1 MWDFVIV
8 GGGSAGCVLASRLS
22 ENPSRRVLLIEAGR
36 DVPPGREGSAIRDMY
51 PGRAAFDPR
60 NHWSGLMVTTRPFQD
75 NAPETGRR
83 LYEQPRLIG
92 GGSSINGQMANRGT
106 PADYD
111 EWAALG
117 ATGWDWNAVLP
128 YFRQL
133 ERDLDFSGPLHGKYG
148 PIPIHRIP
156 RAKWP
161 AFSLAIERTLDS
173 LGFTGIEDQNGVFT
187 DGHFPVTLSND
198 GTHRVSTAMGYLG
211 TEARQR
217 PNLEVMA
224 DTRVLSIR
232 MEGRRATGLV
242 ARRGGS
248 ETTIEAANVV
258 VAAGAL
264 HSPALLLRSG
274 MGSPL
279 SLRRLGIECVA
290 DLPGVGENLQEHPGI
305 SLASFIRPG
314 MRLGNS
320 TRRHIHLAMRYSSG
334 HPGGSPSD
342 MYMMFAAKSAWHPLG
357 RKIGTAIAWINK
369 VHSTGRVELADADPV
384 AEPVAAFNFL
394 KDQRDLERL
403 SDAVELMARIL
414 AAPGMAGVID
424 HAGPSSYSGFAK
436 SLGRQTVRNYLLT
449 APAALALD
457 ALPPL
462 RAAFFRTMV
471 SSGKSLADL
480 LADRAALESYVRD
493 HAFPQWHACG
503 TCRMGRADD
512 PLAVVDPTT
521 GAVHGTEGLFVA
533 DASIMPSAPRA
544 NLNIPVIM
552 IAERMSELIA
562 DASAARPVRLRDGAE
577 AVTGRDRT

>member
-22 ENPSRRVLLIEAGR
+22 EKPERRVLLVEAGR
-36 DVPPGREGSAIRDMY
+36 DVRPGQEGSAILDMY

-75 NAPETGRR
+75 NAPEAARR

-106 PADYD
+106 PDDYD
-111 EWAALG
+111 EWASLG
-117 ATGWDWNAVLP
+117 AAGWDWNGVLP
-128 YFRQL
+128 YFRKL
-133 ERDLDFSGPLHGKYG
+133 ERDLDFSGPMHGKNG

-156 RAKWP
+156 REKWP
-161 AFSLAIERTLDS
+161 LYSRAVERTLGE
-173 LGFTGIEDQNGVFT
+173 LGFEGIEDQNGIYR

-198 GTHRVSTAMGYLG
+198 GINRVSTSMGYLG
-211 TEARQR
+211 AEVRARR
-217 PNLEVMA
+217 NLEIMSDA
-224 DTRVLSIR
+224 HVLNIR
-232 MEGRRATGLV
+232 FEDRRATGIV
-242 ARRGGS
+242 VRRGGGD
-248 ETTIEAANVV
+248 EAIDAANVIV
-258 VAAGAL
+258 SAGAL
-264 HSPALLLRSG
+264 HSPALLMRSG
-274 MGSPL
+274 VGPAP
-279 SLRRLGIECVA
+279 SLRRFGIGCVA
-290 DLPGVGENLQEHPGI
+290 DLPGVGENLQEHPGV

-314 MRLGNS
+314 MRLGGS
-320 TRRHIHLAMRYSSG
+320 TRRHIHLGMRYSSN

-369 VHSTGRVELADADPV
+369 VRSTGRVELVSGDPA
-384 AEPVAAFNFL
+384 AEPSAAFNFL

-403 SDAVELMARIL
+403 SDAVVLMARIF
-414 AAPGMAGVID
+414 AAPSMAGVID

-436 SLGRQTVRNYLLT
+436 SLGRQTLRNYLLT
-449 APAALALD
+449 APTAMALD

-462 RAAFFRTMV
+462 RATFFRTFV
-471 SSGKSLADL
+471 SGGSSLADL
-480 LADRAALESYVRD
+480 LSDRSALETYVRD

-503 TCRMGRADD
+503 TCRMGGADD
-512 PLAVVDPTT
+512 PSAVVDPAS
-521 GAVHGTEGLFVA
+521 GAVHGIGGLFVA
-533 DASIMPSAPRA
+533 DASVMPTAPRA

-562 DASAARPVRLRDGAE
+562 RAA
-577 AVTGRDRT
+577 TGNGPPSEPRRVG

>member
-22 ENPSRRVLLIEAGR
+22 ENPLRRVLLVEAGR
-36 DVPPGREGSAIRDMY
+36 DVLPGREGSAIRDMY

-75 NAPETGRR
+75 NAPEAARR

-92 GGSSINGQMANRGT
+92 GGSSINGQIANRGT
-106 PADYD
+106 PDDYD
-111 EWAALG
+111 EWASLG
-117 ATGWDWNAVLP
+117 AAGWDWAGVLP
-128 YFRQL
+128 YFRKL
-133 ERDLDFSGPLHGKYG
+133 ERDLDFSGPMHGKDG

-156 RAKWP
+156 RDKWP
-161 AFSLAIERTLDS
+161 AYSLAIEDTLDS
-173 LGFTGIEDQNGVFT
+173 LGFAGIEDQNGVYA

-198 GTHRVSTAMGYLG
+198 GVHRVSTAMGYLG
-211 TEARQR
+211 ADVRR
-217 PNLEVMA
+217 RGNLEVMSDA
-224 DTRVLSIR
+224 QVLSVR
-232 MEGRRATGLV
+232 LDGRRANGV
-242 ARRGGS
+242 VVRRGGVD
-248 ETTIEAANVV
+248 TAIDAVNVV

-264 HSPALLLRSG
+264 HSPALLMRSG
-274 MGSPL
+274 IGPGL
-279 SLRRLGIECVA
+279 ALKRFGIDCIA

-320 TRRHIHLAMRYSSG
+320 TRRHIHLGMRYSSG
-334 HPGGSPSD
+334 HAGGSPSD

-357 RKIGTAIAWINK
+357 RKIGTAISWINK
-369 VHSTGRVELADADPV
+369 VHSTGRVELTSADPA

-403 SDAVELMARIL
+403 SDAVVLMAHIF

-436 SLGRQTVRNYLLT
+436 SLGRQTLRNYLLT
-449 APAALALD
+449 APTALALD
-457 ALPPL
+457 ALPWL

-471 SSGKSLADL
+471 SGNTTLADL
-480 LADRAALESYVRD
+480 LSDRAALESYVRE

-503 TCRMGRADD
+503 TCRMGGADN
-512 PLAVVDPTT
+512 PLAVVDPAT
-521 GAVHGTEGLFVA
+521 GAVHGTHGLFVA
-533 DASIMPSAPRA
+533 DASVMPTAPRA
-544 NLNIPVIM
+544 NLNIPVVM

-562 DASAARPVRLRDGAE
+562 SAAARPEPSELSKAS
-577 AVTGRDRT
+577 